1 MNSVS
6 LIDSP
11 DPLVLSCSYFN
22 NGSHLIVNCQSN
34 NQLQTVSYLL
44 NSGAVVNGK
53 KEIIF
58 PNYVLIP
65 NSSKELNCLSPF
77 L

>member
-11 DPLVLSCSYFN
+11 DPLVLSCSPVN
-22 NGSHLIVNCQSN
+22 NGSHLIVNCQPN

-65 NSSKELNCLSPF
+65 ISQRS
-77 L
+77 